1 MPRPRGQRKP
11 GTTGSSFRLEAG
23 HKNVAG
29 KEHGSRQ
36 KPDLEV
42 LCIQRAIRGDCRVL
56 GGEEA
61 GYNLR
66 LWKTVGEVQEL
77 VKVVRPDRR

>member
-11 GTTGSSFRLEAG
+11 GTTGNSVRLEAG

-29 KEHGSRQ
+29 NDHGSGQ

-42 LCIQRAIRGDCRVL
+42 LLDPTEEFTLIQRAIRGDCRVL
-56 GGEEA
+56 GGEDT
-61 GYNLR
+61 GYDLC
-66 LWKTVGEVQEL
+66 LSKTVG
-77 VKVVRPDRR
+77 KV